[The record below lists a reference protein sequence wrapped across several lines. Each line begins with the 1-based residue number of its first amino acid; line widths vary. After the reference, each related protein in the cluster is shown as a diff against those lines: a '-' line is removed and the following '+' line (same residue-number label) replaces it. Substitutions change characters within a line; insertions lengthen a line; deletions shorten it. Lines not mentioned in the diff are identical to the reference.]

1 MSLLTDIR
9 EKVSNSKQE
18 QKDKSYDEEM
28 RNLDLM
34 IEDLFKMDSTIEKKA
49 KQSDDS

>member
-1 MSLLTDIR
+1 MSLLTEIK
-9 EKVSNSKQE
+9 EKVSNSKE
-18 QKDKSYDEEM
+18 DRKEKSFDEEM

-34 IEDLFKMDSTIEKKA
+34 IEDLFRMDSNIENKG